1 MEQPQ
6 PHQPHTFQVQPVP
19 VATHQQQQ
27 PRGVKRP
34 HPAAQQPCS
43 QTVEIQY
50 VTAESK
56 LDAPGKFLICYVNC
70 RSFLKKVLSL
80 AR

>member
-56 LDAPGKFLICYVNC
+56 LDAPGKCFIFRKNETISCCL
-70 RSFLKKVLSL
+70 
-80 AR
+80 

>member
-56 LDAPGKFLICYVNC
+56 LDAPGKCLIFRKNEI
-70 RSFLKKVLSL
+70 L
-80 AR
+80 ACCLLIE